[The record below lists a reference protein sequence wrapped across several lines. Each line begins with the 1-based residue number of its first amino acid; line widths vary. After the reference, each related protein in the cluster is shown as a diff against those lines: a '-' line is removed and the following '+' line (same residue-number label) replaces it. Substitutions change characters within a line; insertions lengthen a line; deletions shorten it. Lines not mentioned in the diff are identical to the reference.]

1 MSLPRFVRFLKI
13 DFRGLK
19 TRKSIFKKLKIR
31 YNEGMDR
38 TTLTDFFEEVETTEE
53 YNGYFC
59 SIAEA
64 ISIVV
69 LGSLCGLK
77 NISQIHQWAKSER
90 VSGFLKEK
98 FGINHIP
105 CYYWLLVLLKMVKT
119 DTLNQCLMR
128 WAAQFLPE
136 NRSQTTISLDG
147 KTIRSTTGMKHM
159 GSPLH
164 IISAQI
170 CELGI
175 TLASE
180 TVPTKSNEIPAVQK
194 LLEKMDIEGC
204 LIVADALNCQQKT
217 AEIIVKGKGDYLLD
231 AKGNQPNL
239 EREIS
244 EYVQDGTLR
253 KCMDCKRK
261 TEKNRDRIE
270 TRTAYSTGDVAWL
283 YGKEKWKNLNCVGA
297 IKTEFEKDGRKT
309 EEWHYY
315 ISSRKLSAAELL
327 HHARMEWAVETMHW
341 LLDVHYEEDYCRIGN
356 RTIQQNLNLLRKFS
370 ISLLKQYKT
379 RISSKRALSKIMLD
393 CLLESSKICEI
404 FEN

>member
-1 MSLPRFVRFLKI
+1 
-13 DFRGLK
+13 
-19 TRKSIFKKLKIR
+19 
-31 YNEGMDR
+31 MDR
-38 TTLTDFFEEVETTEE
+38 KTLTDFFEEVETTEE

-77 NISQIHQWAKSER
+77 NVSQIHQWAESER

-98 FGINHIP
+98 FGISHIP

-136 NRSQTTISLDG
+136 DRSQTTISLDG
-147 KTIRSTTGMKHM
+147 KTIRSTTGMKHI

-180 TVPTKSNEIPAVQK
+180 TVSTKSNEIPAVQE
-194 LLEKMDIEGC
+194 LLKKMDVEGC
-204 LIVADALNCQQKT
+204 LVVADALNCQQKT
-217 AEIIVKGKGDYLLD
+217 AGIIVKGKGDYLLD

-244 EYVQDGTLR
+244 EYVQDDTLR
-253 KCMDCKRK
+253 KGMDCERR
-261 TEKNRDRIE
+261 TEKNV
-270 TRTAYSTGDVAWL
+270 TGSKPGLLIPQVIL
-283 YGKEKWKNLNCVGA
+283 RGCMGKKSG
-297 IKTEFEKDGRKT
+297 KT
-309 EEWHYY
+309 
-315 ISSRKLSAAELL
+315 
-327 HHARMEWAVETMHW
+327 
-341 LLDVHYEEDYCRIGN
+341 
-356 RTIQQNLNLLRKFS
+356 
-370 ISLLKQYKT
+370 
-379 RISSKRALSKIMLD
+379 
-393 CLLESSKICEI
+393 
-404 FEN
+404 